1 MGLRFRKSFKIAP
14 GVRLNLNKKSVGVSV
29 GGKGARYSISSSGR
43 RTATVS
49 VSGTGISY
57 SETVAGKSSS
67 GKSSSGTSERYRGKP
82 VKNSAISDGGKKK
95 KSSWWKWVIAVIVIC
110 GLIGSCFG
118 DDQTTTPGET
128 ASVVETEATVE
139 TVSTKESS
147 SVVEIETAIE
157 TESESKSTSEP
168 ISEEEVETE
177 IPESAEFEAGTAP
190 SVSAE
195 SPEASAS
202 DPAVSEVSA
211 TSAAALVDPAQNE
224 TSAMVWVSATG
235 SKYHSINNC
244 GNMDP
249 NKAQQITTEE
259 AVNRSME
266 PCSKCW

>member
-14 GVRLNLNKKSVGVSV
+14 GVRLNLNRKSVGVSL
-29 GGKGARYSISSSGR
+29 GGKGARYSINSSGR

-49 VSGTGISY
+49 VPGTGISY
-57 SETVAGKSSS
+57 SKTTAGKSSS
-67 GKSSSGTSERYRGKP
+67 GKSAPGTSERYRGKS
-82 VKNSAISDGGKKK
+82 VNNSAVSGDGKKK
-95 KSSWWKWVIAVIVIC
+95 KSSWWKWAIAVIVIC

-118 DDQTTTPGET
+118 GNQTTTPGET

-139 TVSTKESS
+139 TVPTEESS

-157 TESESKSTSEP
+157 SEP

-177 IPESAEFEAGTAP
+177 IPESTESEAETVP
-190 SVSAE
+190 SLSAE
-195 SPEASAS
+195 SPEVSAS
-202 DPAVSEVSA
+202 DPAVSEVSP
-211 TSAAALVDPAQNE
+211 TSAAASVDSVQNE
-224 TSAMVWVSATG
+224 TSAMVWVSETG

-249 NKAQQITTEE
+249 NKAQQITMEE
-259 AVNRSME
+259 AVNRGME